1 MRHYIFSEGSTDTTY
16 NVALQKEQI
25 VSDQFKEIQ
34 RTKEYVQLH
43 QVDKIN
49 KLHTEKFLRAKLSFF
64 NENIARKENEI

>member
-34 RTKEYVQLH
+34 GTKEYVQLH
-43 QVDKIN
+43 QVDKI
-49 KLHTEKFLRAKLSFF
+49 KFLRAKLSFF